1 MRMEQVDQRMRPGRD
16 GQRSLT
22 LFIAVAFL
30 LPLIAAV
37 MITLLEG
44 RPAMVAIRKLSFS
57 ALVAIGTMI
66 LAPTIAAVVAAFK
79 DEGLGGVKA
88 LLRPLLRWRAPLYWY
103 ALSVFLF
110 PVTILVT
117 LFILS
122 FFAQELAPAFG
133 LTLLPLAGLFST
145 LCEEVGWT
153 GYATPTLLKKTR
165 PLKVGL
171 ILGAIEA
178 LWHLPADLWGSGAFH
193 GSDFVMH
200 FVFASIAI
208 IGFRVVAVWIYTHT
222 QSLLLCWFAHAGF
235 KCGQLLF
242 VPHNISSEATI
253 IWQVAFMIAMVCVAL
268 LVVLWNNRISIGGR

>member
-1 MRMEQVDQRMRPGRD
+1 MPGKGNDPMRNRTSVG
-16 GQRSLT
+16 RSLA
-22 LFIAVAFL
+22 LFFTIAFL
-30 LPLIAAV
+30 VPISAAV
-37 MITLLEG
+37 FITVLEG
-44 RPAMVAIRKLSFS
+44 RPEMIAIRKLSLP
-57 ALVAIGTMI
+57 ALMAIAAMV
-66 LAPTIAAVVAAFK
+66 LAPALAAIVAAYRDK
-79 DEGLGGVKA
+79 GVAGLKT
-88 LLRPLLRWRAPLYWY
+88 LLRPLLHWRIPLRWY
-103 ALSVFLF
+103 ALALFLF

-122 FFAQELAPAFG
+122 FFSAELAPAFA
-133 LTLLPLAGLFST
+133 LTLLPVAGLFST

-153 GYATPTLLKKTR
+153 GYATPALLKKTN

-193 GSDFVMH
+193 GSDFTTH
-200 FVFASIAI
+200 FLFASVAI

-222 QSLLLCWFAHAGF
+222 QSLLLGWFAHAGF

-253 IWQVAFMIAMVCVAL
+253 IWQVAFMIVVGIIT
-268 LVVLWNNRISIGGR
+268 LVIVFRDKGFLYGVR